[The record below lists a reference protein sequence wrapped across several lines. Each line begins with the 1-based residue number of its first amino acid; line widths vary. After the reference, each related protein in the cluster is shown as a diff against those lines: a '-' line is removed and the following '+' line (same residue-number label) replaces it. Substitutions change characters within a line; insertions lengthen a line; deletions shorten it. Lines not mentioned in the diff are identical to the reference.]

1 MKLSMLKAL
10 DSSKN
15 YVEVNLRTE
24 LLELGM
30 VVQACNSSTQETGTE
45 WFQDQGQPGL
55 HKESLQLSHFKMVWQ
70 SGLVE
75 PIYFLSDPLMSA
87 YIVRCVFCSCKGELT
102 LFSDI
107 VWGSS
112 PLLLDVREAG
122 LLVLKLCEDIK
133 WFTHDYIVPIF
144 FSIEKVK
151 SFT

>member
-15 YVEVNLRTE
+15 YVEVSLRTE

-70 SGLVE
+70 SQSIFWVTPSWVPTLWDVFSVAVKE
-75 PIYFLSDPLMSA
+75 NYFL
-87 YIVRCVFCSCKGELT
+87 I
-102 LFSDI
+102 
-107 VWGSS
+107 
-112 PLLLDVREAG
+112 
-122 LLVLKLCEDIK
+122 LCEAVALC
-133 WFTHDYIVPIF
+133 Y
-144 FSIEKVK
+144 
-151 SFT
+151 